1 MFNFKQIEY
10 RKSLKLFDKA
20 ERIGQ
25 RLKIGEF
32 DTSKWLQQK
41 NVKLDEVV
49 DFSKQLPDARIF
61 IIGTGTDEGFYIYS
75 KKQEVC
81 FKFEQH
87 RLAAV

>member
-10 RKSLKLFDKA
+10 RKSLLLFDKA
-20 ERIGQ
+20 ERFGQ

-41 NVKLDEVV
+41 NVKLDEIV
-49 DFSKQLPDARIF
+49 DFSKQMPDVRIF
-61 IIGTGTDEGFYIYS
+61 IIGAGTDEGFYIYS
-75 KKQEVC
+75 KKLEVC
-81 FKFEQH
+81 YKFEQH